1 MKKTLI
7 FKYFALFLIV
17 GIMSCGSDETPDFL
31 PAGPTVTSITLSANS
46 TTLFEGESAT
56 FNVVDNLG
64 NNITS
69 ESIITIDGVV
79 VTDNPYVF
87 TTAGTYVVVV
97 TNGDFES
104 TINIVVEA
112 VPVPTAIILTVNPT
126 TLFAGESAT
135 FTVMDDLGNNVT
147 SIATFTANGVTV
159 TSPYT
164 FPTAGNVDVIAS
176 FSGLTSNTVS
186 VTVNAPSTRM
196 FTTKILLSDHTGE
209 WCGAC
214 PTAGVKVHDATAAN
228 PNVLAIAYHNGDS
241 MANSDAT
248 TVENAFNIS
257 GFPTVNINGKAG
269 EWSWS
274 NFPSSELNPFIN
286 ATQQTGLAINSTVN
300 GNNLD
305 ITVKVGFANIA
316 DTNLKLTVWLLED
329 GKSGTQSNYYEP
341 GGNPLYNYEHNDIA
355 RKAYTAP
362 MGDVI
367 PAGSIVV
374 DADYTKTFTGVAIPG
389 GVNTANLRILAFV
402 SDAADNI
409 LNVQTAGTG
418 VNKDFD

>member
-1 MKKTLI
+1 MKKKSI

-17 GIMSCGSDETPDFL
+17 GIMSCGSDETPDL
-31 PAGPTVTSITLSANS
+31 SPPAPLVTSITLTAND

-69 ESIITIDGVV
+69 DSVITINGVV

-97 TNGDFES
+97 TNGDFTS
-104 TINIVVEA
+104 TITIVVEA
-112 VPVPTAIILTVNPT
+112 VPVPTSITLTVNPT

-135 FTVMDDLGNNVT
+135 FTVMDDLGNNVST
-147 SIATFTANGVTV
+147 IATYTADGVAV

-164 FPTAGNVDVIAS
+164 FATAGNVDVIAS

-186 VTVNAPSTRM
+186 VTVNAPSTRV
-196 FTTKILLSDHTGE
+196 FTTKILLGDHTGT

-214 PTAGVKVHDATAAN
+214 PTAGVKIHAAKAGN
-228 PNVLAIAYHNGDS
+228 ANVIPVAYHNNDS
-241 MANSDAT
+241 MDNADASA
-248 TVENAFNIS
+248 VENYYQPA
-257 GFPTVNINGKAG
+257 GFPTVTINGKAG

-274 NFPSSELNPFIN
+274 NFPSSELNPFLN
-286 ATQQTGLAINSTVN
+286 ATQNTGLAINSTVN

-305 ITVKVGFANIA
+305 ITVKVGFADVTN
-316 DTNLKLTVWLLED
+316 TNLKLTVYLVED
-329 GKSGTQSNYYEP
+329 GRVESQANYYEAGP
-341 GGNPLYNYEHNDIA
+341 NPNPNYVHDDIL
-355 RKAYTAP
+355 RKSYSSP
-362 MGDVI
+362 LGDVI
-367 PAGSIVV
+367 PAGSIVA
-374 DADYTKTFTGVAIPG
+374 DGDYTKTFTGVAIPG
-389 GVNTANLRILAFV
+389 GVNTANLRLVAFV
-402 SDAADNI
+402 SDSANNV

-418 VNKDFD
+418 VDKDFD